1 MSIKKGVAFAKL
13 VASGDLDA
21 KIEISQKDEIGELAE
36 SLTEMANKLKI
47 IISEVLDGAKTIA
60 SASSLIS
67 TDAQVMAKV
76 ANQQAATVQEVSS
89 SMEEMVS
96 NIQQNSDN
104 SNQTEK
110 ITMKT
115 AEGVKNGSQTTLTAV
130 SSMKQIAE
138 KISIINDIAF
148 QTNILALNAAVEAAR
163 AGEHGRGFA
172 VVAAE
177 VRKLAERSKKAAE
190 EIDALSKSGV
200 GISEIAGKQLQDIVP
215 EIEKT
220 VKLVQEIN
228 LASKEQNL
236 GAEQIN
242 SALQQLNQ
250 VTQQNASTSEN
261 VAANAQNLSAQA
273 ERLNNIITY
282 FQIGKKKDLKKDFK
296 TEIKK
301 DIKVETKQ
309 QPVVKPVNKMSSVPN
324 KFDLNLKDSKTLAKP
339 VFKPLNGNQAKEN
352 NNVALSKNLVSNN
365 TLAKPKPQF
374 TNKKYTSSRNG
385 VIIDL
390 SEKKEHVTDEGY
402 ERF

>member
-1 MSIKKGVAFAKL
+1 M
-13 VASGDLDA
+13 
-21 KIEISQKDEIGELAE
+21 EE
-36 SLTEMANKLKI
+36 
-47 IISEVLDGAKTIA
+47 
-60 SASSLIS
+60 
-67 TDAQVMAKV
+67 KV
-76 ANQQAATVQEVSS
+76 A
-89 SMEEMVS
+89 

-110 ITMKT
+110 ITIKT
-115 AEGVKNGSQTTLTAV
+115 ADGVKNGSQTTLNAV

-138 KISIINDIAF
+138 KITIINDIAF

-190 EIDALSKSGV
+190 EIDVLSKSGV
-200 GISEIAGKQLQDIVP
+200 GISEIAGQQLQAIVP

-220 VKLVQEIN
+220 VRLVQEIA

-261 VAANAQNLSAQA
+261 VATNAENLSKQA
-273 ERLNNIITY
+273 ERLNKIITY
-282 FQIGKKKDLKKDFK
+282 FQISKKKEFKKETTNDGK
-296 TEIKK
+296 IDIKK
-301 DIKVETKQ
+301 DKNTSSPELIGKIATKANNISQ
-309 QPVVKPVNKMSSVPN
+309 
-324 KFDLNLKDSKTLAKP
+324 NLRDAKISAKP
-339 VFKPLNGNQAKEN
+339 LVLDINNKHLNENPLKEIKNISPVKKQVSANLLLKPNQQMLNRKSTTRGGA
-352 NNVALSKNLVSNN
+352 
-365 TLAKPKPQF
+365 
-374 TNKKYTSSRNG
+374 
-385 VIIDL
+385 IIDL
-390 SEKKEHVTDEGY
+390 SETKEHATDEGY

>member
-1 MSIKKGVAFAKL
+1 
-13 VASGDLDA
+13 
-21 KIEISQKDEIGELAE
+21 
-36 SLTEMANKLKI
+36 
-47 IISEVLDGAKTIA
+47 
-60 SASSLIS
+60 
-67 TDAQVMAKV
+67 
-76 ANQQAATVQEVSS
+76 
-89 SMEEMVS
+89 MEEMVS

-138 KISIINDIAF
+138 KITIINDIAF

-163 AGEHGRGFA
+163 ASEHGRGFA

-282 FQIGKKKDLKKDFK
+282 FQIGKKKDLKKDIKNELKKEAK

-301 DIKVETKQ
+301 DIKIETKQ
-309 QPVVKPVNKMSSVPN
+309 KLIFKPINKISSTPYKPGLIPN
-324 KFDLNLKDSKTLAKP
+324 DLKPLAKP
-339 VFKPLNGNQAKEN
+339 AFKPLNGNQVKEN
-352 NNVALSKNLVSNN
+352 NNVVLSKNLVGNN

-374 TNKKYTSSRNG
+374 TNKKYTPTKNG